1 MNDKEELK
9 AFTIRVSQKMY
20 EAIRSYCFKENISKA
35 ELVRTAIKDYL
46 VKIEQNNNNVYN
58 IS

>member
-1 MNDKEELK
+1 MNNKEELK

-20 EAIRSYCFKENISKA
+20 EAIRNYCFKKNISKA
-35 ELVRTAIKDYL
+35 EFVRTAIKDYL
-46 VKIEQNNNNVYN
+46 VKIEQKNSNVYN